1 MKANSIQITHH
12 MENCQPTFK
21 DLFERK
27 KQYTFPKLHFFA
39 TQNNL
44 LLYARLP
51 IPFSHILNV
60 FLEYAYYNSSFV
72 WTHRDSTG
80 I

>member
-1 MKANSIQITHH
+1 

-21 DLFERK
+21 DLFEKKK

-44 LLYARLP
+44 LLYAKLP